1 VVACLGASITEAKGS
16 FDWIG
21 ELAKRPQNQGFRFYN
36 LGVGGDLAYNA
47 LQRLPSVTARR
58 PDKVV
63 IIIGHNDIVSLVFP
77 RVRRAFT
84 RWKRLPQ
91 KPSPEWYRQNLET
104 IVRRL
109 KQETTAQIALVSLSQ
124 MGEDPNSTNPIQQ
137 NLNSLFQ
144 IYNGI
149 IKSTAEAE
157 KVAYLPFYERI
168 QEQIAIAPGQAFTS
182 FRFWRFYR
190 DAFRLFVLRRSLD
203 EIGLMNGWRF
213 HTDGLHLNS
222 RAGMILTDL
231 VQGFLDR

>member
-1 VVACLGASITEAKGS
+1 M
-16 FDWIG
+16 
-21 ELAKRPQNQGFRFYN
+21 
-36 LGVGGDLAYNA
+36 
-47 LQRLPSVTARR
+47 
-58 PDKVV
+58 
-63 IIIGHNDIVSLVFP
+63 SLVFP

-124 MGEDPNSTNPIQQ
+124 MGEDPDSTNPIQR

-144 IYNGI
+144 VYNGI
-149 IKSTAEAE
+149 IKSIAESE
-157 KVAYLPFYERI
+157 RVTYLPFYERL
-168 QEQIAIAPGQAFTS
+168 QEQIALAPGQAFTS

-190 DAFRLFVLRRSLD
+190 DTFRLFVLRRSLD
-203 EIGLMNGWRF
+203 EIGLMNGWHF

-222 RAGMILTDL
+222 RAGLILTDL
-231 VQGFLDR
+231 VQGF